1 MHSKILKAHDLDT
14 TRALPTRMGVSFR
27 YWDDCVDP
35 QDMQEMWMD
44 PDVSAEWITAGE
56 TVGSKVH
63 LSRDTDGQPYL
74 TQNEMKDMLC
84 AIGQLESDR
93 HLLTTSYNKK
103 SKASAIGIMQILPK
117 TAEWLISELGYNE
130 YDLHGDSDLLYKPF
144 INLYLG
150 AAYLKW
156 LSYYGNKER
165 SEEFMVRSYHGGV
178 KKATH
183 KSTLAYWKRYLSV
196 KESLPSRQ
204 IFKVDTLLMPNDSAS
219 GTASSNTQVPI
230 NVTWESR
237 ASPED
242 MEYMW
247 NNPVVNK
254 EWTKSGEKR
263 GRVRISHDSERR
275 PYLSRIELKG
285 VAETVVSKHF
295 STNGVKPTILCAI
308 AEIISKRYVNGIGQ
322 RTGLMGIDYPTA
334 CWIYRDLGYRAYKVE
349 SFDDLTKPFVSM
361 YFGAAYLMWLSEYEG
376 RWLFVID
383 DDDDDDDDDMK
394 RSIQFMVQAYI
405 SGPKNLKLE
414 KANPMWLKFE
424 EALGRYEENK
434 EAAPYYKYKPSHG

>member
-1 MHSKILKAHDLDT
+1 
-14 TRALPTRMGVSFR
+14 MGVSFR
-27 YWDDCVDP
+27 YWDDCVDAR
-35 QDMQEMWMD
+35 DMQEMWMD
-44 PDVSAEWITAGE
+44 PYVRAEWITAGE

-74 TQNEMKDMLC
+74 TQTEMKAVAGIIVYRHFISHIDSDMLC

-93 HLLTTSYNKK
+93 HPLTTCYNKK

-117 TAEWLISELGYNE
+117 TANWLISELGYNE
-130 YDLHGDSDLLYKPF
+130 YDLHGDNDLLYKPF

-156 LSYYGNKER
+156 LSNYGNKER

-183 KSTLAYWKRYLSV
+183 KSTLPYWKRYLSV

-204 IFKVDTLLMPNDSAS
+204 LFKVDTLLTPNAPAS
-219 GTASSNTQVPI
+219 GTAASNSKVPM
-230 NVTWESR
+230 NTTWESR

-247 NNPVVNK
+247 NNPAVNK

-263 GRVRISHDSERR
+263 GKVRISHDSDKK
-275 PYLSRIELKG
+275 PYLSRVELKG
-285 VAETVVSKHF
+285 VAETIVSKYF
-295 STNGVKPTILCAI
+295 STKGVKPAILCAL
-308 AEIISKRYVNGIGQ
+308 AEIISKRYLNGVGQ

-334 CWIYRDLGYRAYKVE
+334 CWLYRDLGYRGYKVE

-361 YFGAAYLMWLSEYEG
+361 YFGAAYVLWLSEYEG
-376 RWLFVID
+376 RERSTLFV
-383 DDDDDDDDDMK
+383 
-394 RSIQFMVQAYI
+394 VQAYI

-414 KANPMWLKFE
+414 KTNPMWLKFV
-424 EALGRYEENK
+424 EALGRYEGPMK
-434 EAAPYYKYKPSHG
+434 EQGSCSIL